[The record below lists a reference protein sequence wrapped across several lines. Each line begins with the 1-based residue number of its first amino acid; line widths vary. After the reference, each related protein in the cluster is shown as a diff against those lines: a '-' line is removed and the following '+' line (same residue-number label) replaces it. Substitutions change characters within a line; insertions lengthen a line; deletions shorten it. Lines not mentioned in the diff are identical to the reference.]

1 MLVEGGL
8 AMKVGDLVKGSKH
21 SGMWGRLGIVLSGVV
36 PDKCGQVWWKV
47 RFGNITRQIPED
59 SLEVVSEK
67 R

>member
-1 MLVEGGL
+1 M
-8 AMKVGDLVKGSKH
+8 VKGSEF

-36 PDKCGQVWWKV
+36 PDKCGQAWWKV